1 MRATAGVAVPEEFY
15 ENGLKST
22 VQAPGMVA
30 RYGLDCFEYQC
41 GYGVAA
47 RPPRPAK
54 TGPKPKST
62 KRPPDH
68 TP

>member
-1 MRATAGVAVPEEFY
+1 MRAMFGVAGVPEEFY

-41 GYGVAA
+41 GHGVQLSAA
-47 RPPRPAK
+47 TAGKIRPKAE
-54 TGPKPKST
+54 
-62 KRPPDH
+62 
-68 TP
+68 